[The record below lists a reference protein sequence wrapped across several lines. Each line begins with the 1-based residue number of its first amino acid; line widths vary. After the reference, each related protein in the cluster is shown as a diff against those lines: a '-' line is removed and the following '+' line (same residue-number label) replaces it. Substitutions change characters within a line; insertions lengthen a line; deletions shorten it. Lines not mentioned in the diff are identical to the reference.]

1 MYDGYTVNLTAD
13 GTCTTNEVKW
23 TKIDKKVPMQVAIN
37 STHTNCIARSNAT
50 LGTVIPPIQSARLT
64 TKGTAAI
71 RYGRVEVRARM
82 PTGDWLWPAVWMMPR
97 DSVYGEWPRSG
108 EIDIFENDGNQP
120 KSRYDVHSNAM
131 RSTLHFGIDAAHNL
145 QSHWRGI
152 RLLWRKYFN
161 EEFHTFGLEW
171 DEHGIWTW
179 ENTRN
184 YRVLNKKFH
193 NFAIDRQPIQRD
205 DKGAIIPPPNPWLTA
220 NNKAAPFDQYFYLIM
235 NVAVGGTGGYF
246 TNGPWSNSDPN
257 AQRAFIE
264 AKDKTWGPTWPND
277 PKRRGMAVD
286 YVKMWQ
292 RCG

>member
-1 MYDGYTVNLTAD
+1 MSTLTNLAFSDTV
-13 GTCTTNEVKW
+13 
-23 TKIDKKVPMQVAIN
+23 
-37 STHTNCIARSNAT
+37 
-50 LGTVIPPIQSARLT
+50 
-64 TKGTAAI
+64 
-71 RYGRVEVRARM
+71 
-82 PTGDWLWPAVWMMPR
+82 
-97 DSVYGEWPRSG
+97 
-108 EIDIFENDGNQP
+108 
-120 KSRYDVHSNAM
+120 

-220 NNKAAPFDQYFYLIM
+220 NNKAAPFDQCKY
-235 NVAVGGTGGYF
+235 NVDKQIH
-246 TNGPWSNSDPN
+246 WSKQLTLSLFL
-257 AQRAFIE
+257 Q
-264 AKDKTWGPTWPND
+264 TST
-277 PKRRGMAVD
+277 
-286 YVKMWQ
+286 
-292 RCG
+292 